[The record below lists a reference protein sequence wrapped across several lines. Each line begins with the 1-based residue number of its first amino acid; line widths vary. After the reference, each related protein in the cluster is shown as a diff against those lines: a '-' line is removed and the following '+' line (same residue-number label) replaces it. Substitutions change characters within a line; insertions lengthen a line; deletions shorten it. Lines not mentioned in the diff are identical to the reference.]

1 MDCSFII
8 TRHTGQTLNIFI
20 STISSLTSNPPLWDE
35 IKSDKQ
41 EEKMNQP
48 IKKYKAGSIRA
59 TVWEN
64 EVNNAGV
71 YQTVSIERVYQDK
84 EGNWK
89 NTSSFRLNDL
99 PKVNVV
105 IQKIYQEL
113 TVSEL

>member
-1 MDCSFII
+1 M
-8 TRHTGQTLNIFI
+8 T
-20 STISSLTSNPPLWDE
+20 
-35 IKSDKQ
+35 
-41 EEKMNQP
+41 QP

-64 EVNNAGV
+64 EVENGK

-99 PKVNVV
+99 PKVGVV
-105 IQKIYQEL
+105 VQKIYQEL